1 MKNVATVGLLL
12 FLFVITFV
20 AGKKSVQPTNVEVE
34 KVVYDTIVITQIKH
48 DTMWRDRVVYKRL
61 PAIDDST
68 DTIRIVDTVTV
79 SVPIY
84 KYHFSDKMFSI
95 KAEGH
100 DVKLN
105 EVVLYPRTEYRT
117 KEVKVANK
125 WGLGIQAGYGVS
137 SQGLTPYIGI
147 GISYNILTW

>member
-1 MKNVATVGLLL
+1 MKILQFIIIIG
-12 FLFVITFV
+12 LFVSAFFL
-20 AGKKSVQPTNVEVE
+20 GRHSVNPQTIVVDSI
-34 KVVYDTIVITQIKH
+34 VYDTITKTHVEH

-61 PAIDDST
+61 PAIDDSA

>member
-1 MKNVATVGLLL
+1 MKILQFIIIIG
-12 FLFVITFV
+12 LFVSAFFL
-20 AGKKSVQPTNVEVE
+20 GRHSVNPQTIVVDSI
-34 KVVYDTIVITQIKH
+34 VYDTITITHVEH